1 MHVMQYSITIIIIII
16 IIIINVFVYRHTF
29 ATSEASA
36 EPGELSQ

>member
-16 IIIINVFVYRHTF
+16 IIINVFVYRHMF

>member
-1 MHVMQYSITIIIIII
+1 MHVMQYSITIIIII